1 MTLSDLYGQLFGKS
15 SIQDGDVISMAE
27 HGRIGGIST
36 GQGFKYVGILN
47 ASGSIVSEFGGTG
60 SALATVTAV
69 QGPAGTVPWL
79 MTLATL
85 SVVTQP
91 GAGALATVTAQQGSA
106 GVSPWLVTM
115 GTLSVTQAGIW
126 SVNALASI
134 PGTSNINIA
143 SSDIPLGG
151 GTQYNNGDSA
161 GVPIGNVMMWR
172 QSGDNTVQSAADD
185 NPLPVAI
192 STSLTIQ
199 SLPTLSVLQGT
210 TPWNT
215 INAGGSLTAYQGSA
229 PWTVLATISN
239 NINVLNA
246 GGSLTS
252 YQGGS
257 PWNVLATVSN
267 TLTIQTL
274 PTLSVFQGTNPW
286 NVSNAGGSLTAY
298 QGSAPWSVL
307 ATISNSVTAL
317 NAGGSLTAYQGSAP
331 WSVMATISN
340 NVNTLNAGGSLT
352 AYQGA
357 SPWTVQDLPVTT
369 GGLSKFHLVSAATDN
384 ATNIK
389 ASAGQVYA
397 ISAFNLNASA
407 RYLKFHNTSGTP
419 TAGTGVTDTYLIP
432 GNTAGAGVVF
442 NIDKGIAFGTGIGI
456 TMVTGIAD
464 NNATAVAASEIV
476 VNIYYK

>member
-27 HGRIGGIST
+27 HGRIGDIST

-47 ASGSIVSEFGGTG
+47 ASGSLVSEFGGTG

-151 GTQYNNGDSA
+151 GSQYNNGDTV

-185 NPLPVAI
+185 NPLPVSV

-199 SLPTLSVLQGT
+199 SLPTLSVH
-210 TPWNT
+210 
-215 INAGGSLTAYQGSA
+215 QGS
-229 PWTVLATISN
+229 
-239 NINVLNA
+239 
-246 GGSLTS
+246 
-252 YQGGS
+252 S
-257 PWNVLATVSN
+257 PWIT
-267 TLTIQTL
+267 
-274 PTLSVFQGTNPW
+274 
-286 NVSNAGGSLTAY
+286 SNAGGSLTAY

-307 ATISNSVTAL
+307 ATGSNFLTIQSLPTLSVFQGTSPWNVQ
-317 NAGGSLTAYQGSAP
+317 NAGGSLSAYQAGDWNIMASIPAPIYDGGANKTLKSAMVSLSSTGSVVSAVV
-331 WSVMATISN
+331 SKKIKAYAIKLICSATLSI
-340 NVNTLNAGGSLT
+340 GFRD
-352 AYQGA
+352 GA
-357 SPWTVQDLPVTT
+357 STMLEGSQLIVPSGGFVESVNPPSYLFTT
-369 GGLSKFHLVSAATDN
+369 
-384 ATNIK
+384 
-389 ASAGQVYA
+389 SAGNSLDLV
-397 ISAFNLNASA
+397 I
-407 RYLKFHNTSGTP
+407 SGTG
-419 TAGTGVTDTYLIP
+419 TA
-432 GNTAGAGVVF
+432 AGRVSYW
-442 NIDKGIAFGTGIGI
+442 D
-456 TMVTGIAD
+456 D
-464 NNATAVAASEIV
+464 DAA
-476 VNIYYK
+476 